1 MADGARYEV
10 VNGKKIRRQLKEAGE
25 DLSDLKAAHREAAR
39 IAAEASADLAPVGK
53 TGRLRKT
60 IRASGTNTAGIIR
73 AGNNT
78 RVPYAAPIHWGWH
91 RRHIKPQPFLSDG
104 ATSSENRWVPVYEVA
119 LDGAI
124 KRIGD

>member
-1 MADGARYEV
+1 MADAARYEV
-10 VNGKKIRRQLKEAGE
+10 VNGKQIRRQLKQAGE

-39 IAAEASADLAPVGK
+39 IAAEASADLAPVK
-53 TGRLRKT
+53 SGRLAKT

-78 RVPYAAPIHWGWH
+78 RVPYAAPIHWGWY
-91 RRHIKPQPFLSDG
+91 RRGIKPQPFLSDG
-104 ATSSENRWVPVYEVA
+104 ATSSESRWVPVYEVA